1 MGQREGCNKHK
12 GKGISSVFFLIFS
25 KHIYTWVLY
34 SFLFKLLTISLRFH
48 SRTIRKIESFGV
60 AIEKH

>member
-12 GKGISSVFFLIFS
+12 GNGISSVFFLIFS

-48 SRTIRKIESFGV
+48 SRTIRKIESFEV